1 MKVITGVKQLD
12 SILESIRIGGDHN
25 VIGKKEGYTLVKPLN
40 SYDSNYRLY
49 SDDDNCVYLVD
60 IGDVHITLEELEES
74 GGILESEL
82 YEMDITA
89 IKEAAWTVNT
99 EK

>member
-1 MKVITGVKQLD
+1 MKVITDVKQLD
-12 SILESIRIGGDHN
+12 SILESIRI
-25 VIGKKEGYTLVKPLN
+25 
-40 SYDSNYRLY
+40 
-49 SDDDNCVYLVD
+49 
-60 IGDVHITLEELEES
+60 